1 MELKDTVTKLTALA
15 HESRLAIYRL
25 LVVAG
30 ADGLPAGKIAEQLE
44 LPGATA
50 SFHLKE
56 LHRACLLLSRQ
67 VSRFIYY
74 SANYAAMTELIS
86 YLTENCCGGVP
97 CETSSSLICKPLS
110 PSCGEKTP

>member
-1 MELKDTVTKLTALA
+1 MESKDTVLKLTALA
-15 HESRLAIYRL
+15 HENRLAIYRL

-30 ADGLPAGKIAEQLE
+30 TDGLPAGKIAEQLE

-56 LHRACLLLSRQ
+56 LHRAGLLLSRQ

-74 SANYAAMTELIS
+74 SANYAAMSELIT

-97 CETSSSLICKPLS
+97 CDASSSLICNTL
-110 PSCGEKTP
+110 SCGGKSS